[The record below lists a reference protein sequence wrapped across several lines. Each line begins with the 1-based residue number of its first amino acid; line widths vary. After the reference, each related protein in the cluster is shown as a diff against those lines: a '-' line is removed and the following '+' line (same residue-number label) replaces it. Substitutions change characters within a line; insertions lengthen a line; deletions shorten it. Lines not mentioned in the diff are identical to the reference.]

1 MLTTSASLVSCSKRL
16 LATAVS
22 GIWAKCLPIF
32 SSTAFK
38 GKSRFLGEP
47 SMLSDGDPEG
57 RPFLGETN
65 VVFTA
70 ALISG
75 EGVLQRLRGEDG
87 GISGVYTITSM
98 ME

>member
-1 MLTTSASLVSCSKRL
+1 
-16 LATAVS
+16 
-22 GIWAKCLPIF
+22 
-32 SSTAFK
+32 
-38 GKSRFLGEP
+38 
-47 SMLSDGDPEG
+47 MLSDGDPEG